1 MPMSDA
7 TRIRVSPDVL
17 FQEVNGETV
26 LLDLASERYFGL
38 DAVGTV
44 AWGVLEAGG
53 DLGTAVETLLQR
65 FEVDRHTARADLES
79 LLDELAGAG
88 LVALEH

>member
-38 DAVGTV
+38 NAVGTV

-53 DLGTAVETLLQR
+53 DLGSAVEAMLQSFDVER
-65 FEVDRHTARADLES
+65 GTARADLES
-79 LLDELAGAG
+79 LLEELAGAG
-88 LVALEH
+88 LVAFER